1 MLEDH
6 DFFTPN
12 EKELGDDFLFV
23 IKKKVIIEQWKKRK
37 YFKER
42 RYRKEKNG
50 LGRGNV
56 GGIISALVKNFRE
69 KLQVQAA
76 DVKKPKV
83 KKMDDKETRTLKKRI
98 MEELGKTMEMV
109 RLEDRSGIKMDGFE
123 IVEEEEKFVVE
134 FLEKF
139 AVISESS
146 SRDTIDI
153 MLMLKALPNKI
164 KPYQLNYALMF
175 SFRTF

>member
-1 MLEDH
+1 
-6 DFFTPN
+6 
-12 EKELGDDFLFV
+12 
-23 IKKKVIIEQWKKRK
+23 
-37 YFKER
+37 
-42 RYRKEKNG
+42 
-50 LGRGNV
+50 
-56 GGIISALVKNFRE
+56 
-69 KLQVQAA
+69 
-76 DVKKPKV
+76 
-83 KKMDDKETRTLKKRI
+83 MDDKETRTLKKKI

-109 RLEDRSGIKMDGFE
+109 RLEDRSGINMDGFE